1 MTYSNLTS
9 DQQADINF
17 ARDLRDAC
25 EDVSVTWTDPRLA
38 KILRLRL
45 LGDGGFPMLDVS
57 YITGE
62 LKDGRI
68 VNVINPFGQLP
79 KRGYKKAIIA
89 QAKRDKVF
97 AKGLGVFDAISVEI

>member
-1 MTYSNLTS
+1 MTNLQLNT

-45 LGDGGFPMLDVS
+45 LGDGGFPLLDVS
-57 YITGE
+57 YITGQ

-97 AKGLGVFDAISVEI
+97 AKGLGVFDAISLEI

>member
-17 ARDLRDAC
+17 ARNLREAC

-45 LGDGGFPMLDVS
+45 LGDSGFPLLDVS

-79 KRGYKKAIIA
+79 KRSYKKTIIA
-89 QAKRDKVF
+89 QAKRDGVY
-97 AKGLGVFDAISVEI
+97 AKGLGVFDAISVEM